1 MHIDRPLP
9 PLASA
14 QSSHPASA
22 SVLASAASPSAARRR
37 LFGLLPST
45 SALAL
50 TLLPALALLLVVAL
64 AGRHVPVGSLT
75 RDVTTTAGLP
85 AYTGALSSLGIL
97 LWCATTAICLAG
109 AWLRRSRM
117 LLSASAISG
126 YLMLDDQFQLHEAV
140 LPRLLGIGET
150 AVYLLLAAAV
160 LTHLLLY
167 RAQILRSTPGWL
179 FLSLGLLGASV
190 GADVMFEHLLSP
202 SQLAQLGQWSYF
214 VEDGFKWLGICCW
227 SRFHIG
233 TALMALSSVPAD

>member
-9 PLASA
+9 PLAS
-14 QSSHPASA
+14 SRPASA
-22 SVLASAASPSAARRR
+22 SVLQAAASPSAAPRRHFR
-37 LFGLLPST
+37 LLPSS
-45 SALAL
+45 SALAM
-50 TLLPALALLLVVAL
+50 TLLPALAMLLVVAL

-97 LWCATTAICLAG
+97 LWCATTAICLTG
-109 AWLRRSRM
+109 AWLRRTRM
-117 LLSASAISG
+117 LLSAAAISG
-126 YLMLDDQFQLHEAV
+126 YMMLDDQFQLHEAV

-160 LTHLLLY
+160 LAHLLLY

-179 FLSLGLLGASV
+179 FLSLALLGASV
-190 GADVMFEHLLSP
+190 GADVMFEHLLAP
-202 SQLAQLGQWSYF
+202 GQLAQLGQWSYF
-214 VEDGFKWLGICCW
+214 IEDGFKWLGICCW

-233 TALMALSSVPAD
+233 TALMALSSAPAE